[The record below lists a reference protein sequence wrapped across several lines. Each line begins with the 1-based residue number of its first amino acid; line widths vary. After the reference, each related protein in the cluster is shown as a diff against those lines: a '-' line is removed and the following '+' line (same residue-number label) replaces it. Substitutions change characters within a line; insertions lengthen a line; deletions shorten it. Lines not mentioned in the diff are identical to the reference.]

1 MKKKKIN
8 NQQKRF
14 LPKLHIKKGDRVM
27 VIAGDDKGKVG
38 EVLELLPERNRAIVE
53 NVQVRKKHRKPTNEN
68 PGGIV
73 EISAPVHLSNLMI
86 VDPKS
91 GEPTRIGRKE
101 VDGKLVRYAKSSG
114 EIIK

>member
-27 VIAGDDKGKVG
+27 VISGDDKGKVG

-101 VDGKLVRYAKSSG
+101 VDGKLVRFAKSSG

>member
-27 VIAGDDKGKVG
+27 VISGDDKCKVG
-38 EVLELLPERNRAIVE
+38 EVLELVPERNRAIVA

-101 VDGKLVRYAKSSG
+101 VDGKLVRFAKSSG

>member
-1 MKKKKIN
+1 
-8 NQQKRF
+8 
-14 LPKLHIKKGDRVM
+14 M
-27 VIAGDDKGKVG
+27 VISGDDKGKVG

>member
-1 MKKKKIN
+1 MKKKKKIDK
-8 NQQKRF
+8 QKRF
-14 LPKLHIKKGDRVM
+14 APKLHIRKGDRVM

-38 EVLELLPERNRAIVE
+38 EVLELLPDQNRAVVD

-73 EISAPVHLSNLMI
+73 EISAPVHLSNLMLI
-86 VDPKS
+86 DPKS
-91 GEPTRIGRKE
+91 GEPTRIGRKLE
-101 VDGKLVRYAKSSG
+101 DGKIVRFAKSSG

>member
-1 MKKKKIN
+1 MKKNKKID
-8 NQQKRF
+8 QQKRHA
-14 LPKLHIKKGDRVM
+14 PKLHIRKGDRVM

-38 EVLELLPERNRAIVE
+38 EVLEVLPHKNSAIVDS
-53 NVQVRKKHRKPTNEN
+53 VQVRKKHRKPTNEN

-73 EISAPVHLSNLMI
+73 EISAPVHLSNLML

-91 GEPTRIGRKE
+91 GEPTRIGRKIE
-101 VDGKLVRYAKSSG
+101 DGKLVRYAKSSG

>member
-1 MKKKKIN
+1 MKKKKKV

-38 EVLELLPERNRAIVE
+38 EVLELLPERNRAVVE
-53 NVQVRKKHRKPTNEN
+53 NVQVRKKHRKPTNDN

-101 VDGKLVRYAKSSG
+101 VDGKLVRYAKTSG

>member
-1 MKKKKIN
+1 MKKNKIT

-14 LPKLHIKKGDRVM
+14 APKLHIKKGDRVM
-27 VIAGDDKGKVG
+27 VIAGEDKGKVG
-38 EVLELLPERNRAIVE
+38 EVLELQPHKNRAVVE
-53 NVQVRKKHRKPTNEN
+53 NVRVSKRHRKPTNTD
-68 PGGIV
+68 PGGIK
-73 EISAPVHLSNLMI
+73 EISGPVHLSNLMI

-91 GEPTRIGRKE
+91 GEPTRIGRKL